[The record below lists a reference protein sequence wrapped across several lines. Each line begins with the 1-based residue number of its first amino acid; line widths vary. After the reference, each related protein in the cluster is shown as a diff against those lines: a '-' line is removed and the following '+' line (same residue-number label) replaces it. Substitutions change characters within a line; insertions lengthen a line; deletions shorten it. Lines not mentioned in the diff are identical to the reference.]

1 MSCEFTARAQSSNSS
16 RFNDLIPTLDGS
28 SWRQMLSVAALN
40 MEISPTNLSST
51 HHRVDFSSTVEEV
64 CASYASLNE
73 NWPALVTGIIFTV
86 SFSSLYF
93 YESNVKGAVFSLQR
107 LTSIL
112 TGWNCSE
119 H

>member
-51 HHRVDFSSTVEEV
+51 HQSGLQQHSGG
-64 CASYASLNE
+64 SLCVIRE
-73 NWPALVTGIIFTV
+73 P
-86 SFSSLYF
+86 
-93 YESNVKGAVFSLQR
+93 E
-107 LTSIL
+107 
-112 TGWNCSE
+112 
-119 H
+119 